1 MQGNLEKKVESDRNN
16 RFKSKGERRIAELL
30 DSYGIRYNYEQGV
43 LVEDKGKPK
52 LWHPD
57 FHLMEYGVH
66 IEYYGLAGNREYDQ
80 GIRRKTTVYRKMGL
94 AVIPVFP
101 WTFCDNWQGH
111 IMDSLQG
118 ILRRRMQ
125 TLSDK
130 LETRQKPAL
139 AYRGGGPTSGYGRP
153 ARSPGYR

>member
-1 MQGNLEKKVESDRNN
+1 MKWNLEKKVENDQSD
-16 RFKSKGERRIAELL
+16 RFKSEGERRIAELL

-52 LWHPD
+52 IWHPD
-57 FHLMEYGVH
+57 FHLKEFSVH

-80 GIRRKTTVYRKMGL
+80 GIKRKTTVYKKMGM

-101 WTFCDNWQGH
+101 WTFCDDWQSH

-118 ILRRRMQ
+118 ILNRRLNTFSERRYKR
-125 TLSDK
+125 T
-130 LETRQKPAL
+130 KPML
-139 AYRGGGPTSGYGRP
+139 TYQSGGHRGKYGSASGR
-153 ARSPGYR
+153 GYR